1 MAWLLLLFG
10 RGDALGVLLIAGGV
24 LTITPYQGVVDGRT
38 CCWQF
43 TIVIARTRIS
53 FGRAPWPV
61 LRSAGT
67 RWRWLRWFL
76 WWLLWIVVVVVGP
89 GSGRRRC
96 VLRRFV

>member
-38 CCWQF
+38 VGVGCCWQF

-61 LRSAGT
+61 LRSTGT

-76 WWLLWIVVVVVGP
+76 WIVVVVVGL
-89 GSGRRRC
+89 GSGRGRC